1 MSDVIDLS
9 QLPPP
14 SVIAMP
20 AFEDLLAQRLAE
32 LQALDPVFTALLD
45 SDPAVKLL
53 QISCYRE
60 MVNVAR
66 TNAGVLATLLAYAR
80 GADLDQLGANFDVY
94 RLVITPA
101 DDTPVPPTDAVMEG
115 DDAFRL
121 RIRLSWYAR
130 NTAGSIQAYEY
141 FALSA
146 DGAVRDAKAY
156 GPQEEDAISPG
167 HVEVYVLSNDGGG
180 VPPQALLDTVDA
192 ALNADFIRPLTDYVV
207 VKAATL
213 IEYAVTATLMF
224 GSGPDAQTVM
234 TAAKKA
240 MQHYADSVHRI
251 GVPLSIA
258 GVYKAL
264 KQPGVE
270 DVTLTAPRETL
281 YAGTGEATYCT
292 AITLTTS
299 TASTQGAPPEGL

>member
-1 MSDVIDLS
+1 M
-9 QLPPP
+9 
-14 SVIAMP
+14 
-20 AFEDLLAQRLAE
+20 
-32 LQALDPVFTALLD
+32 
-45 SDPAVKLL
+45 
-53 QISCYRE
+53 
-60 MVNVAR
+60 
-66 TNAGVLATLLAYAR
+66 
-80 GADLDQLGANFDVY
+80 
-94 RLVITPA
+94 
-101 DDTPVPPTDAVMEG
+101 DDTPAPPADSVMEG

-156 GPQEEDAISPG
+156 GPQEDKAISPG
-167 HVEVYVLSNDGGG
+167 HVEVYVLSNDGSG
-180 VPPQALLDTVDA
+180 VPGQALLDTVDA

-213 IEYAVTATLMF
+213 IEYAVTATLIT
-224 GSGPDAQTVM
+224 GSGPDAQAVM
-234 TAAKKA
+234 AAAKQA

-270 DVTLTAPRETL
+270 DVTLTAPLETL
-281 YAGTGEATYCT
+281 DAGTGEATYCT
-292 AITLTTS
+292 AIPLTTS
-299 TASTQGAPPEGL
+299 SASRLGAPRRDYYRLVIAAAERLVAGAGAFCHHGCHAGDDGYGLSERKAGRHALPAAG

>member
-270 DVTLTAPRETL
+270 DVTLTAPLETL

>member
-270 DVTLTAPRETL
+270 DDDLP
-281 YAGTGEATYCT
+281 
-292 AITLTTS
+292 AILQNIQQS
-299 TASTQGAPPEGL
+299 VVAQQNSR

>member
-101 DDTPVPPTDAVMEG
+101 DDTPVPPADAVMEG

-270 DVTLTAPRETL
+270 DVTLTAPLETL

>member
-14 SVIAMP
+14 AVIDMP

-60 MVNVAR
+60 IVNVAR
-66 TNAGVLATLLAYAR
+66 TNAGVLATLLAYAK
-80 GADLDQLGANFDVY
+80 GADLDQLGANFDIY

-101 DDTPVPPTDAVMEG
+101 DNTTIPPTEAVMEG

-146 DGAVRDAKAY
+146 DGAVLDAKAY
-156 GPQEEDAISPG
+156 GPQEDDAIAPG

-180 VPPQALLDTVDA
+180 VPAQALLDTVDA

-213 IEYAVTATLMF
+213 IEYAVTATLII

-234 TAAKKA
+234 EAAKAA
-240 MQHYADSVHRI
+240 MQRYADSVHRI

-270 DVTLTAPRETL
+270 DVTLTEPLETID
-281 YAGTGEATYCT
+281 AGTGEATYCT

-299 TASTQGAPPEGL
+299 FASTLGAKPEGL

>member
-14 SVIAMP
+14 SVIEMP

-80 GADLDQLGANFDVY
+80 GADLDQLGANFGIY

-156 GPQEEDAISPG
+156 GPQEDKAISPG
-167 HVEVYVLSNDGGG
+167 HVEVYVLSNDGSG
-180 VPPQALLDTVDA
+180 VPGQALLDTVDA

-213 IEYAVTATLMF
+213 IEYAVTATLIT

-234 TAAKKA
+234 AAAKQA
-240 MQHYADSVHRI
+240 MQRYADSVHRI

-270 DVTLTAPRETL
+270 DVTLTEPLETL
-281 YAGTGEATYCT
+281 DTGTGEATYCT
-292 AITLTTS
+292 AITLTAS
-299 TASTQGAPPEGL
+299 TASTQGIRPEGL

>member
-14 SVIAMP
+14 SVIEMP

-80 GADLDQLGANFDVY
+80 GADLDQLGANFGIY

-156 GPQEEDAISPG
+156 GPQEDKAISPG

-180 VPPQALLDTVDA
+180 VPGQALLDTVGA

-213 IEYAVTATLMF
+213 IEYAVTATLIT

-234 TAAKKA
+234 AAAKQA
-240 MQHYADSVHRI
+240 MQRYADSVHRI

-270 DVTLTAPRETL
+270 DVTLTEPLETL
-281 YAGTGEATYCT
+281 DAGTGEATYCT
-292 AITLTTS
+292 AITLTAS
-299 TASTQGAPPEGL
+299 TASTQGIRPEGL